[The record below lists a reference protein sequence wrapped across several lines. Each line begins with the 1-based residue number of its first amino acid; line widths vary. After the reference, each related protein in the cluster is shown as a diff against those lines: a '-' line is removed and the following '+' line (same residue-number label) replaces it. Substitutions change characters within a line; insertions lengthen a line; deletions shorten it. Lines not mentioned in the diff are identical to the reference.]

1 MGEAYEKKGYLTEDF
16 RLFHLHGAQ
25 GVRTEYHYHE
35 FCKVLLLLCGSGSY
49 WVEGRRYALQPGD
62 IVLVGS
68 GCVHR
73 PEFEDNSPYER
84 IILYISPDF
93 LRRASTEDCD
103 LLDCFS
109 GIRGHVLRP
118 DIYSL
123 RKLQALALELEREL
137 SGREYGREILASGLT
152 LRLLVQLGREMSRGD
167 ALLPSPAVPQN
178 RRIAQIMAYIDQ
190 HLTEELPIETIAEQ
204 FYLSK
209 YHMMRTFRSSAGISI
224 GTYITQR
231 RLLMAREL
239 ISQGLSATE
248 SCFRSGFG
256 SYSSFTR
263 SYSRYFGTTPT
274 GRKCA
279 AGAEEEGFE

>member
-16 RLFHLHGAQ
+16 RLFHLRGAQ

>member
-1 MGEAYEKKGYLTEDF
+1 MGETYEKRGYLTEDF
-16 RLFHLHGAQ
+16 RLFHLRGAQ
-25 GVRTEYHYHE
+25 GLRTEYHYHE
-35 FCKVLLLLCGSGSY
+35 FCKLLILLSGSGGY
-49 WVEGRRYALQPGD
+49 WVEGRHYALQPGD
-62 IVLVGS
+62 VVLVGS

-73 PEFEDNSPYER
+73 PEFGENSPYER
-84 IILYISPDF
+84 IILYISPEF
-93 LRRASTEDCD
+93 LRRASAGDCE

-109 GIRGHVLRP
+109 GKRGHVLRP
-118 DIYSL
+118 DIHCV
-123 RKLQALALELEREL
+123 RKLQELAAELEREL
-137 SGREYGREILASGLT
+137 SGRELGREILAKGLA
-152 LRLLVQLGREMSRGD
+152 LGLLVQVSRELARD
-167 ALLPSPAVPQN
+167 NVLLPGPALPQN
-178 RRIAQIMAYIDQ
+178 HRVAQIMAYIDR
-190 HLTEELPIETIAEQ
+190 HLTEELPIETIAER

-209 YHMMRTFRSSAGISI
+209 YHMMRTFRSSAGVSI

-239 ISQGLSATE
+239 IGQGLSATE

-279 AGAEEEGFE
+279 AGVEEEGFE